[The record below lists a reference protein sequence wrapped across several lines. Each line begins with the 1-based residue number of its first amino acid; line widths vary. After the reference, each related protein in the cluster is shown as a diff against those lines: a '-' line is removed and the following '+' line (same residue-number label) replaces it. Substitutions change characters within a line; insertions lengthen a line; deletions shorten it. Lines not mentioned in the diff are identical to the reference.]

1 MKPKPKNRSVY
12 ESIQIKALADV
23 EEPDLDYSTR
33 RVQRLFSTTFH
44 VSILETEALT
54 LEYMLRHIFEN
65 RYEQMSGEDRIKASQ
80 SLLKTPEIRE
90 QEHQEDVRR
99 LDQDDLLFFHDQ
111 QLNQQLSD
119 KKKSKKS
126 PK

>member
-90 QEHQEDVRR
+90 QEHQEDLRR